1 MEKIQNLLFKT
12 FRRNAAPT
20 LPFDV
25 KLDMRGY
32 HCPKPVISTKAA
44 LNKMQSGQT
53 LLVLATDPSS
63 QPDITGLL
71 SRSGDEL
78 LQTESTD
85 GEFRYWI
92 KKS

>member
-12 FRRNAAPT
+12 FRRRAAPT

-32 HCPKPVISTKAA
+32 NCPKPVISTKAA
-44 LNKMQSGQT
+44 LRKMQSGDT

-63 QPDITGLL
+63 EPDIKGLL
-71 SRSGDEL
+71 ARSGDKL
-78 LQTESTD
+78 LQSESAD
-85 GEFRYWI
+85 GEFHYWI